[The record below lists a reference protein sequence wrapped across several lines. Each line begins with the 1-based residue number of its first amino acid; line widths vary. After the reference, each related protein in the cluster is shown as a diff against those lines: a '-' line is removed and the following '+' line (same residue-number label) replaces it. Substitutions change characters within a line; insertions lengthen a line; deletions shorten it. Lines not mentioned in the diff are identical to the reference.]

1 MSDRPF
7 IEKLNMEGG
16 FKESGLRINSF
27 LIDKATWNE
36 QLIQER
42 TALLIELCKQI
53 WPYPELPEAVLIQ
66 YRPESK
72 VSRIYTLN
80 DYDFLNPFT
89 EMLYEQL
96 DKRIINISP
105 DVKREFKKL
114 YIAYKVDTNFV
125 DIVIQKSR
133 LRLAINMKFSEVYDP
148 KGLCKD
154 VADVGR
160 WGNGDVE
167 LFFESL
173 AQIDDVMAI
182 IEQSYNNQC

>member
-1 MSDRPF
+1 M
-7 IEKLNMEGG
+7 
-16 FKESGLRINSF
+16 
-27 LIDKATWNE
+27 
-36 QLIQER
+36 
-42 TALLIELCKQI
+42 
-53 WPYPELPEAVLIQ
+53 
-66 YRPESK
+66 
-72 VSRIYTLN
+72 
-80 DYDFLNPFT
+80 NPFT

-96 DKRIINISP
+96 DKRILNISP

-154 VADVGR
+154 VAEVGR

-182 IEQSYNNQC
+182 IEQSYNKQCWLIAYRLLLELDH